1 MVVFLKMPRK
11 EQIAAEEGSVLGHVA
26 QGDVEVAALLRHSL
40 DLKKDITG
48 WYGFLELIYFP

>member
-11 EQIAAEEGSVLGHVA
+11 EQIAAEEGSVLGHVT
-26 QGDVEVAALLRHSL
+26 QGDVEVAALLRHGL

-48 WYGFLELIYFP
+48 